1 MRLLETKAP
10 GTTDRARRVGRTRF
24 TDVSLGDTTIT
35 REVMGVGWRWSEDIK
50 PVVGTDLCR
59 AGHQLYIVSGRMQV
73 VMGDADLV
81 LGAGDA
87 VVIPPGHDAWV
98 IGDEPCETVD
108 FSPTYSHLIVAGEA
122 YRELTDSGRRGGGRP
137 RSCAAASESLR
148 ADARAGRLDSG
159 AVEIVLSSVA
169 RRSRRL
175 SGPAGLTRRETQVL
189 ALIATGA
196 ATKQVA
202 SMLGIAPKTAATHIE
217 RIYAKTAVTNRAAA
231 TRFAIQHGLVEPVP

>member
-1 MRLLETKAP
+1 MTFPEEDIDTLT
-10 GTTDRARRVGRTRF
+10 GRTLRR
-24 TDVSLGDTTIT
+24 
-35 REVMGVGWRWSEDIK
+35 RE
-50 PVVGTDLCR
+50 
-59 AGHQLYIVSGRMQV
+59 GHG
-73 VMGDADLV
+73 AV
-81 LGAGDA
+81 LRPQ
-87 VVIPPGHDAWV
+87 IGHGLPD
-98 IGDEPCETVD
+98 
-108 FSPTYSHLIVAGEA
+108 AGEA